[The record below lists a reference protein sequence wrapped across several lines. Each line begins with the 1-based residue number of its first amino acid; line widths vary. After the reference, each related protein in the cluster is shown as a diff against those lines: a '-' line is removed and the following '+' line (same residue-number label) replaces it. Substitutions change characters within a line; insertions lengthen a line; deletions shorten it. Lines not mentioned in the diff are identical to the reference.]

1 MANNFLQLCK
11 KTQTVSLERIF
22 YMEDEKNKM
31 IEDHLAGRDIH
42 DKRVLTAMR
51 LVNREA
57 FVPDDVKHL
66 AYADSA
72 LPIGKGQTISQPY
85 VVAYMAQTLELKE
98 DDILLEVGS
107 GCGYNAA
114 VLSHLVSYVY
124 SVEIVDDLMEK
135 ARENLDKINV
145 QNVSIKQGDGFYGW
159 KEKAPFDKIML
170 TAATPE
176 IPAPL
181 KNQLKIGGR
190 ILAPVSNSFQKLM
203 MYEKISDH
211 EFKTFNM
218 LEVRFVSMTGETEK

>member
-1 MANNFLQLCK
+1 
-11 KTQTVSLERIF
+11 
-22 YMEDEKNKM
+22 M

-42 DKRVLTAMR
+42 DERVLTAMR

-72 LPIGKGQTISQPY
+72 LPIGNGQTISQPY
-85 VVAYMAQTLELKE
+85 VVAYMAQALELKE

-124 SVEIVDDLMEK
+124 SVEIVDDLMKK

-159 KEKAPFDKIML
+159 KEKAQFDKIML

-211 EFKTFNM
+211 EFKTFDM